1 MTRGSL
7 PQGVFPLG
15 TEVVTL
21 TPRRPRSSDADPFS
35 GVRGVWSGFREQLE
49 EIGREG
55 IGQPILGVAADADG
69 SVILTAGWD
78 GLIKVWRGD
87 PPRSAGSL
95 TGHDGPVTSVVV
107 DAGGGT
113 AASGG
118 SDGTVR
124 LWDVTTSR
132 EIGRPLEGGSWVRS
146 VDLSE
151 RWMVSGGDDHVVRL
165 WDRRSGR
172 QVAAFTCDARIS
184 VCTLAD
190 DNVVAGDDAGGIHVL
205 AIETGSGG
213 PAGAT
218 TGSRRATS
226 GGRSRT

>member
-1 MTRGSL
+1 
-7 PQGVFPLG
+7 
-15 TEVVTL
+15 VVTL

-95 TGHDGPVTSVVV
+95 TGHDGPVTSVAADV
-107 DAGGGT
+107 GGGT
-113 AASGG
+113 AVSGG

-124 LWDVTTSR
+124 LWDVTGGR
-132 EIGRPLEGGSWVRS
+132 EIGRPLEGGPWIRA
-146 VDLSE
+146 VDLDE
-151 RWMVSGGDDHVVRL
+151 RWILSAGDDHVVRL
-165 WDRRSGR
+165 WERWSGEP
-172 QVAAFTCDARIS
+172 VAAFTCDARVS
-184 VCTLAD
+184 VCVLAG

-205 AIETGSGG
+205 AIEAG
-213 PAGAT
+213 PEDPDQ
-218 TGSRRATS
+218 RYPWK
-226 GGRSRT
+226 